1 MGAISLEKSQQM
13 YWLGR
18 YTERVFTTMQSY
30 LLLFDETVDER
41 QVIYDKFCASLGI
54 PDVYGTQAAFFEQYL
69 FDAQNPNSI
78 VSSLDRAFD
87 NAVVLRDEISSE
99 SLSYIHLAMEQMQM
113 ARTSKERLLDLQV
126 VIDYLYA
133 FWGSVDDCADSEL
146 CRNLIKCGRYIER
159 LDLYIRLQYPH
170 KDVEKAY
177 YKLHGRI
184 RKSGLLY
191 NEAQLEYLGQYAA
204 LETLSAENRVAMLES
219 LAMLFVI

>member
-41 QVIYDKFCASLGI
+41 QVIYDKFCTALGI
-54 PDVYGTQAAFFEQYL
+54 PDVYGSQAAFFEKYL
-69 FDAQNPNSI
+69 FDAQDPNSI
-78 VSSLDRAFD
+78 VRSLDRAFD

-99 SLSYIHLAMEQMQM
+99 SLSYIHLAMEKLQE
-113 ARTSKERLLDLQV
+113 ARISKERLLDLQV
-126 VIDYLYA
+126 VMDYLYA

-159 LDLYIRLQYPH
+159 LDLYIRLRYSH

-177 YKLHGRI
+177 YKLHSRI

-191 NEAQLEYLGQYAA
+191 NEAQLEYLGQYV
-204 LETLSAENRVAMLES
+204 SAETSMEENRLVMLEC
-219 LAMLFVI
+219 LAKLFVI

>member
-18 YTERVFTTMQSY
+18 YTERVFTTLQSY

-41 QVIYDKFCASLGI
+41 QVVYDKFCNALGI
-54 PDVYGTQAAFFEQYL
+54 PDVYGTQAAFFENYL
-69 FDAQNPNSI
+69 FDSNDINAI

-99 SLSYIHLAMEQMQM
+99 SLSYIHLAMEHLQT
-113 ARTSKERLLDLQV
+113 ARQSRERLLDLQV
-126 VIDYLYA
+126 VQDYLYA

-146 CRNLIKCGRYIER
+146 CRNLIKCGRYVER
-159 LDLYIRLQYPH
+159 LDLYMRLHYPY

-184 RKSGLLY
+184 KKSGLLY
-191 NEAQLEYLGQYAA
+191 NEQQLEYVGGCIASEELLEVNRNAA
-204 LETLSAENRVAMLES
+204 LAALSQLI
-219 LAMLFVI
+219 F

>member
-18 YTERVFTTMQSY
+18 YTERVFTTLQAY
-30 LLLFDETVDER
+30 TILFDETVDER
-41 QVIYDKFCASLGI
+41 QVLYDKFCQTMGI
-54 PDVYGTQAAFFEQYL
+54 PDVYGSQAVFFENFL
-69 FDAQNPNSI
+69 FDSNDSSSV

-99 SLSYIHLAMEQMQM
+99 SLSYIHLAMEQLQM
-113 ARTSKERLLDLQV
+113 ARTSRERLLDLQS
-126 VIDYLYA
+126 ILDYLYA

>member
-18 YTERVFTTMQSY
+18 YTERVFTTLQAY
-30 LLLFDETVDER
+30 VLLFDETVDER
-41 QVIYDKFCASLGI
+41 QVMYDKFCAAMGI
-54 PDVYGTQAAFFEQYL
+54 PDVYGSQAVFFENFL
-69 FDAQNPNSI
+69 FDVQDANS
-78 VSSLDRAFD
+78 VVRSLDRAFD

-99 SLSYIHLAMEQMQM
+99 SLSYIHLTMEQMQA
-113 ARTSKERLLDLQV
+113 ARVSRERLLDLQV
-126 VIDYLYA
+126 VLDYLYA

-159 LDLYIRLQYPH
+159 LDLYVRLKYSH

-177 YKLHGRI
+177 YKLNSRI

-191 NEAQLEYLGQYAA
+191 NETELERMSGYVVSPAV
-204 LETLSAENRVAMLES
+204 LEEHRWDLLNSLSL
-219 LAMLFVI
+219 LFII